1 MLDLGDVLDPL
12 RKQVIDIKEALAR
25 ARYLYDGLDLIL
37 ENVEDSKTR
46 GASQEVF
53 SAASERMDAIN
64 AMLDEFYRQLSSA
77 DRMLENYNPN
87 A

>member
-1 MLDLGDVLDPL
+1 
-12 RKQVIDIKEALAR
+12 
-25 ARYLYDGLDLIL
+25 
-37 ENVEDSKTR
+37 
-46 GASQEVF
+46 
-53 SAASERMDAIN
+53 MDAIN